1 VVLELPVAVLAGEAV
16 LAGVLE
22 VPVVAGPAVEQV
34 VLVAAADLELAQ
46 EEPGVAAV
54 PGFAREGL
62 EVAVAPGVLVAEVV
76 AVGSLPLLPLA

>member
-1 VVLELPVAVLAGEAV
+1 VVLEL
-16 LAGVLE
+16 
-22 VPVVAGPAVEQV
+22 PVVAGPAVGQV
-34 VLVAAADLELAQ
+34 VPVAAVDLELAQ

-54 PGFAREGL
+54 PGLAQEGL